1 MKTPSPPDDLHAL
14 GGYLSNLPQ
23 SIQYMILVWTAEQ
36 PGFDCADKPRFCE
49 NCPQANLDSDGGL
62 SADKDWSAFILSDSG
77 SAKIAL
83 RLTQIQTA
91 VYRPTKTVAHLFC
104 LC

>member
-1 MKTPSPPDDLHAL
+1 MKTPSPRDDLRAL
-14 GGYLSNLPQ
+14 GGYLPNLPQ

-62 SADKDWSAFILSDSG
+62 SADKDSSAFILFV
-77 SAKIAL
+77 L
-83 RLTQIQTA
+83 RLLRRFCTTASKNLNA
-91 VYRPTKTVAHLFC
+91 VYFS
-104 LC
+104 